1 MAIGRGGKATISE
14 NASYLSDD
22 SDFYGDEATK
32 RDLEERANA
41 FDVEKWHENRFP
53 CLIEQARE
61 NMTDPKAEKVAA
73 TLYNPY
79 EGEPR
84 AKQLG
89 ETVDEF
95 LERLPPATT
104 PATEEQPWIFLA
116 NPYRKV
122 SKCKYSEAKLAD
134 EAPPDD
140 SANLAEFVVR
150 GNQLLEQL
158 TGMRH
163 ELEKKNPGKAKAT
176 ITKALNIEKDEIVK
190 QLLQTAVELH
200 VTTGKWM
207 IFPTPSEVN
216 EVWSVVAHATANNQ
230 LGISSKVAPDD
241 GDDRSARLICI
252 YTKDFEDMNDVHRV
266 LLKLKDL
273 GLVQKSKGIYYK
285 CDAYTYLGLKSSN
298 EYNIKA
304 SLYSS
309 KDLFDAKDGR
319 LESYLYKKKKDNN
332 RDWRRVEME

>member
-1 MAIGRGGKATISE
+1 MAE
-14 NASYLSDD
+14 NTGYLSDD
-22 SDFYGDEATK
+22 SDFYGDETTK
-32 RDLEERANA
+32 RDLEARANA
-41 FDVEKWHENRFP
+41 FDVEEWNENRVP
-53 CLIEQARE
+53 SLIEQARE
-61 NMTDPKAEKVAA
+61 NMAAPKAEKIAA

-84 AKQLG
+84 AKQLD

-104 PATEEQPWIFLA
+104 PATDGQPWIFLA

-122 SKCKYSEAKLAD
+122 SKNKYSEAKLAD

-140 SANLAEFVVR
+140 CANLAEFVVR

-158 TGMRH
+158 TEIRH
-163 ELEKKNPGKAKAT
+163 EFEKKNRGKAKAT
-176 ITKALNIEKDEIVK
+176 ITKALNVQKDEIIK
-190 QLLQTAVELH
+190 QLLETAVELH

-207 IFPTPSEVN
+207 IFPSPCEVN

-252 YTKDFEDMNDVHRV
+252 YTNDFEDMNDVRRV

-285 CDAYTYLGLKSSN
+285 CDAYTYLGLKSTN

-304 SLYSS
+304 SMYSS
-309 KDLFDAKDGR
+309 KDLFDAKDGK
-319 LESYLYKKKKDNN
+319 LESYLCKKKKDNN
-332 RDWRRVEME
+332 GDWRRVDME